1 MGDVGEAFN
10 EYRKVVKTRKKE
22 RENKNMEIIKQCE
35 FKYITDMSGT
45 VLFKTDQGTV
55 CFYPTVNKFMFKKKV
70 CRGGANRVLAFIRN
84 IAKQV
89 KDE

>member
-22 RENKNMEIIKQCE
+22 RANKNMEIIEQCE

-45 VLFKTDQGTV
+45 VLFKTHQGTV

>member
-10 EYRKVVKTRKKE
+10 EYRKVVKTRKKK

-70 CRGGANRVLAFIRN
+70 YIGGANSVLGFIRN

-89 KDE
+89 KD

>member
-10 EYRKVVKTRKKE
+10 EYRKVIKKE
-22 RENKNMEIIKQCE
+22 KNDRANKNMEIIKQCE

-45 VLFKTDQGTV
+45 VLFETNQGTV
-55 CFYPTVNKFMFKKKV
+55 CFYPTVNKFMLKKKV
-70 CRGGANRVLAFIRN
+70 HKGDANNVIDFIRN

-89 KDE
+89 KD

>member
-22 RENKNMEIIKQCE
+22 RANKNMEIIKQCE

-45 VLFKTDQGTV
+45 VLFKTHQGTV

-70 CRGGANRVLAFIRN
+70 HIGDANRVLGFIRN

>member
-10 EYRKVVKTRKKE
+10 EYRKVIKKE
-22 RENKNMEIIKQCE
+22 KNDRANKNMEIIKQCE

-45 VLFKTDQGTV
+45 VLFKTHQGTV

-70 CRGGANRVLAFIRN
+70 CIGGANSVLGFIRN

-89 KDE
+89 KD

>member
-10 EYRKVVKTRKKE
+10 EYRKVIKKE
-22 RENKNMEIIKQCE
+22 KNDRANKNMEIIKQCE

-45 VLFKTDQGTV
+45 VLFKTHQGTV

-70 CRGGANRVLAFIRN
+70 CIGGANSVLDFIRN
-84 IAKQV
+84 IDKQF
-89 KDE
+89 KD

>member
-10 EYRKVVKTRKKE
+10 EYKKVVKTRKKE
-22 RENKNMEIIKQCE
+22 RANKNMEIIKQCE

-45 VLFKTDQGTV
+45 VLFETHQGTV

-70 CRGGANRVLAFIRN
+70 HRGGANSVLDFIRN
-84 IAKQV
+84 IDKQV
-89 KDE
+89 KD